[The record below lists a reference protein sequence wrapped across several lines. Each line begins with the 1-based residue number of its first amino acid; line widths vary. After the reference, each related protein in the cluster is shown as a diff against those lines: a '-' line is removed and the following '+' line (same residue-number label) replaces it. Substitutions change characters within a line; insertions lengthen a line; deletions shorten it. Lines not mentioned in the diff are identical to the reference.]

1 MGTLYNVDISG
12 NITSQTIKCV
22 STTGA
27 STPAPV
33 MTTTQINAIATPTK
47 GMLAFDSTLNLLKFY
62 DGTAWQSI
70 ESIGS
75 LGTMAFQNANN
86 VAITGGTANFGTAG
100 SPNAS
105 AALQITSTTQGFGL
119 PNMTSTQRT
128 AIASPVT
135 GLKVFDS
142 TLSQECLYNGTAWV
156 ITG

>member
-1 MGTLYNVDISG
+1 MGTLYSVDING

-22 STTGA
+22 STTNA

-33 MTTTQINAIATPTK
+33 MTTTQINAIPTPTK
-47 GMLAFDSTLNLLKFY
+47 GMLAFDATLNLLKYY

-70 ESIGS
+70 ESIGA

-86 VAITGGTANFGTAG
+86 VSITGGTANFGTAA

-105 AALQITSTTQGFGL
+105 CALQITSTTQGFGL
-119 PNMTSTQRT
+119 PVMTSTQRN
-128 AIASPVT
+128 AIASPAT

-142 TLSQECLYNGTAWV
+142 TLSQECLYNGSAWV